1 MKSNNAVVRS
11 AKIINLVSA
20 VLMVVSGVLL
30 MVLNAMETVLAQRIM
45 LGILFGLT
53 GAAKIFGFFSN
64 DLYRLAFQYD
74 FAYGIYCEL
83 LTLLLVFSPEQN
95 YTVLHMLLVAYVI
108 FDALLKAQMSLDARK
123 FGMKSWGVILG
134 TALFAGVAAL
144 FAAIALQSH
153 ILSPVFWVGLALCVD
168 GAENAWI
175 TAHTVRIRAKKKNFS
190 ERFGLD
196 EDV

>member
-20 VLMVVSGVLL
+20 ALMVVAGVLL

-53 GAAKIFGFFSN
+53 GGAKIFGFFSN

-95 YTVLHMLLVAYVI
+95 YEVLHMLLVAYVI
-108 FDALLKAQMSLDARK
+108 FDALSKAQMSLDARK

-134 TALFAGVAAL
+134 TALLAGAIAV
-144 FAAIALQSH
+144 FAAVAMQSH
-153 ILSPVFWVGLALCVD
+153 ILSPVLLVGLALSVD
-168 GAENAWI
+168 GAENGWI
-175 TAHTVRIRAKKKNFS
+175 TAHTVRIRARKKNFS

-196 EDV
+196 EEE

>member
-20 VLMVVSGVLL
+20 ALMVVSGVLL

-83 LTLLLVFSPEQN
+83 LTLLLVFSPEQG
-95 YTVLHMLLVAYVI
+95 YEVLHMLLVAYVI
-108 FDALLKAQMSLDARK
+108 FDGLSKAQMSLDARK

-134 TALFAGVAAL
+134 TALLAVAIAL
-144 FAAIALQSH
+144 FAAVAMQSH
-153 ILSPVFWVGLALCVD
+153 ILSPVFLVGLALSVD
-168 GAENAWI
+168 GAENA
-175 TAHTVRIRAKKKNFS
+175 
-190 ERFGLD
+190 
-196 EDV
+196 